1 MGARKIWRNCLPRL
15 KYHNPAVSMT
25 VERSTEQ
32 SGPSALTIFYA
43 TQAKI
48 SSLTASPAPSLTTS
62 GDSTTSSHTP
72 FDKTETIDMK
82 GKHEREILGSLLKL
96 TQAKKVEATEEEAA
110 ELARLEEQ
118 QRRSGV
124 DRERTARV
132 IELEKREKMLL
143 EQARGDT

>member
-1 MGARKIWRNCLPRL
+1 
-15 KYHNPAVSMT
+15 
-25 VERSTEQ
+25 
-32 SGPSALTIFYA
+32 
-43 TQAKI
+43 
-48 SSLTASPAPSLTTS
+48 
-62 GDSTTSSHTP
+62 
-72 FDKTETIDMK
+72 MK
-82 GKHEREILGSLLKL
+82 GKHEREILGSLLNL

-143 EQARGDT
+143 EQARGET

>member
-1 MGARKIWRNCLPRL
+1 M
-15 KYHNPAVSMT
+15 
-25 VERSTEQ
+25 
-32 SGPSALTIFYA
+32 
-43 TQAKI
+43 
-48 SSLTASPAPSLTTS
+48 
-62 GDSTTSSHTP
+62 
-72 FDKTETIDMK
+72 
-82 GKHEREILGSLLKL
+82 LKL

-143 EQARGDT
+143 EQARGET